1 MKEKMSVL
9 LVLAA
14 ATMWGCIGIFV
25 RHLNEF
31 GFSAMQITAMKCLMT
46 AILMFVFILLTDR
59 EKFKIRKKDIGWFLA
74 NGIFSIYV
82 FNTAYSMAITMVSL
96 STAVVL
102 LYTAPVFVM
111 ILSVIFFHESFTWMK
126 GLCLVLCIGG
136 SALVSGIAGGM
147 EVNMPGVVVGL
158 ISGIGYALYSIFSGV
173 IVRRYHPF
181 TNVFYTFLIAGMAAA
196 LSCDMREALYMATG
210 SQEAFV
216 WSIAN
221 GVITSFLPYITYTT
235 ALQHMNPSKAAI
247 LASLE
252 PVVATLA
259 GIFLY
264 KEGMTLTGGIG
275 ILMVFT
281 ALILSNLP
289 QKPLRRPG
297 RAGASSH
304 IG

>member
-14 ATMWGCIGIFV
+14 GTMWGCIGIFV
-25 RHLNEF
+25 RHLNAF
-31 GFSAMQITAMKCLMT
+31 GFDAMQITATKCLLT
-46 AILMFVFILLTDR
+46 AVLMFLFLMATDR
-59 EKFKIRKKDIGWFLA
+59 EKFRIRRKDIGWFLA
-74 NGIFSIYV
+74 NGICSIYV
-82 FNTAYSMAITMVSL
+82 FNTAYSAAITLVSL

-111 ILSVIFFHESFTWMK
+111 ILSILFFHEKFTWMK
-126 GLCLVLCIGG
+126 GLCLTLCIGG

-147 EVNMPGVVVGL
+147 EGNMPGVLLGL
-158 ISGIGYALYSIFSGV
+158 VSGIGYALYSIFSSV
-173 IVRRYHPF
+173 IVKRYHPL
-181 TNVFYTFLIAGMAAA
+181 TNIFYTFLIAGTAAA
-196 LSCDMREALYMATG
+196 LSCDMGAALRTASG
-210 SQEAFV
+210 SMEAFF
-216 WSIAN
+216 WTLMS
-221 GVITSFLPYITYTT
+221 GVITSFLPYVTYTT

-247 LASLE
+247 IATME

-264 KEGMTLTGGIG
+264 EETLTLTGGIG

-289 QKPLRRPG
+289 QKT
-297 RAGASSH
+297 A
-304 IG
+304 

>member
-9 LVLAA
+9 LVLFAA
-14 ATMWGCIGIFV
+14 SMWGCIGIFV
-25 RHLNEF
+25 RHLSAF
-31 GFSAMQITAMKCLMT
+31 GFGAMQITATKCLLT
-46 AILMFVFILLTDR
+46 AVLMFLYILLTDR
-59 EKFKIRKKDIGWFLA
+59 EKFRIRRKDIGWFLA

-82 FNTAYSMAITMVSL
+82 FNTAYSAAITLVSL

-111 ILSVIFFHESFTWMK
+111 FLSVLFFHERFTRMK

-147 EVNMPGVVVGL
+147 EVNTPGL
-158 ISGIGYALYSIFSGV
+158 ILGLVSGIGYALYSIFSGV
-173 IVRRYHPF
+173 IVRKYHPF
-181 TNVFYTFLIAGMAAA
+181 TNVFYTFLIAGTAGA
-196 LSCDMREALYMATG
+196 LSCDMGGALRMAAG
-210 SQEAFV
+210 SGETLF
-216 WSIAN
+216 WTLAN
-221 GVITSFLPYITYTT
+221 GMVTSFLPYIAYTT

-247 LASLE
+247 IATLE

-264 KEGMTLTGGIG
+264 KEAMTLPGGIG

-281 ALILSNLP
+281 ALVLSNLP
-289 QKPLRRPG
+289 RKTSPEADR
-297 RAGASSH
+297 
-304 IG
+304 

>member
-14 ATMWGCIGIFV
+14 GTMWGCIGIFV
-25 RHLNEF
+25 RHLNAF
-31 GFSAMQITAMKCLMT
+31 GFDAMQITATKCLLT
-46 AILMFVFILLTDR
+46 AVLMFLFLMATDR
-59 EKFKIRKKDIGWFLA
+59 EKFRIRRKDIGWFLA
-74 NGIFSIYV
+74 NGICSIYV
-82 FNTAYSMAITMVSL
+82 FNTAYSAAITLVSL

-111 ILSVIFFHESFTWMK
+111 ILSILFFHEKFTWMK
-126 GLCLVLCIGG
+126 GLCLMLCIGG

-147 EVNMPGVVVGL
+147 EGNMPGVLLGL
-158 ISGIGYALYSIFSGV
+158 VSGIGYALYSIFSSV
-173 IVRRYHPF
+173 IVKRYHPL
-181 TNVFYTFLIAGMAAA
+181 TNIFYTFLIAGTAAA
-196 LSCDMREALYMATG
+196 LSCDMGAALRTASG
-210 SQEAFV
+210 SMEAFF
-216 WSIAN
+216 WTLMS
-221 GVITSFLPYITYTT
+221 GVITSFLPYVTYTT

-247 LASLE
+247 IATME

-264 KEGMTLTGGIG
+264 EETLTLTGGIG

-289 QKPLRRPG
+289 QKT
-297 RAGASSH
+297 A
-304 IG
+304 

>member
-14 ATMWGCIGIFV
+14 GTMWGCIGIFV
-25 RHLNEF
+25 RHLNAF
-31 GFSAMQITAMKCLMT
+31 GFDAMQITAAKCLLT
-46 AILMFVFILLTDR
+46 AALMFLLLLAADR
-59 EKFKIRKKDIGWFLA
+59 EKFKIRRKDIGWFLA
-74 NGIFSIYV
+74 NGICSIYV
-82 FNTAYSMAITMVSL
+82 FNTAYSAAITLVSL

-111 ILSVIFFHESFTWMK
+111 ILSILFFRETFTWMK

-147 EVNMPGVVVGL
+147 EVNTPGL
-158 ISGIGYALYSIFSGV
+158 ILGLVSGIGYALYSIFSSV
-173 IVRRYHPF
+173 IVKKYHPL
-181 TNVFYTFLIAGMAAA
+181 TNIFYTFLIAGTAAA
-196 LSCDMREALYMATG
+196 LSCDMGAVFEMVSGSREAFFWMLM
-210 SQEAFV
+210 S
-216 WSIAN
+216 
-221 GVITSFLPYITYTT
+221 GVATSFLPYVTYTT
-235 ALQHMNPSKAAI
+235 ALRHMNPSKAAI
-247 LASLE
+247 LATVE

-264 KEGMTLTGGIG
+264 KETLTPTGGIG

-289 QKPLRRPG
+289 G
-297 RAGASSH
+297 RTA
-304 IG
+304 

>member
-1 MKEKMSVL
+1 MKEKVSVL

-14 ATMWGCIGIFV
+14 GIMWGCIGIFV
-25 RHLNEF
+25 RHLSAF
-31 GFSAMQITAMKCLMT
+31 GFDAMQITATKCLIT
-46 AILMFVFILLTDR
+46 AILMFLFLLATDR
-59 EKFKIRKKDIGWFLA
+59 EKFKIQKKDAGWFLA

-82 FNTAYSMAITMVSL
+82 FNTAYSAAITLVSL

-111 ILSVIFFHESFTWMK
+111 ILSILFFHEKFTRMK

-147 EVNMPGVVVGL
+147 EVNTPGL
-158 ISGIGYALYSIFSGV
+158 ILGLVSGIGYALYSIFSSV
-173 IVRRYHPF
+173 IVKKYHPL
-181 TNVFYTFLIAGMAAA
+181 TNIFYTFLIAGTAAA
-196 LSCDMREALYMATG
+196 LSCDMGEALRMAAG
-210 SQEAFV
+210 SGEAFF
-216 WSIAN
+216 WTLMS
-221 GVITSFLPYITYTT
+221 GVITSFLPYVTYTT

-247 LASLE
+247 LATLE
-252 PVVATLA
+252 PVVATLV

-264 KEGMTLTGGIG
+264 REAMTLTGIIG

-289 QKPLRRPG
+289 QKPE
-297 RAGASSH
+297 
-304 IG
+304 